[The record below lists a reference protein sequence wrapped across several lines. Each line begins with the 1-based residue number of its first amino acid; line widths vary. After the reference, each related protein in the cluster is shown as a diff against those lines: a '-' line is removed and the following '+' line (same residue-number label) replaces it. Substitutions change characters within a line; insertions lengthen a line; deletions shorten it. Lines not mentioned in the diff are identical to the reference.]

1 MLFLAMLNLVRTNST
16 HKDFITL
23 IKDLD
28 AYLSIT
34 DGDEHAFYDQFNKV
48 DKINQVVIAYENEI
62 PLGCGAIK
70 EFSADSM
77 EVKRMYT
84 SPNGR
89 KKGIATAILEELENW
104 AKELGYTKC
113 VLETGKRQL
122 DAIALYQKVGYQI
135 IPNYGQYSGIEN
147 SICFAKNVV

>member
-1 MLFLAMLNLVRTNST
+1 MLRLKRTNST
-16 HKDFITL
+16 QRDFIAL
-23 IKDLD
+23 IRDLD

-34 DGDEHAFYDQFNKV
+34 DGDEHAFYDQFNKI
-48 DKINQVVIAYENEI
+48 DKIKNVVVAYEDEI
-62 PLGCGAIK
+62 PIGCGAIK

-89 KKGIATAILEELENW
+89 KKGIATAIIKELERW

-113 VLETGKRQL
+113 ILETGKRQH
-122 DAIALYQKVGYQI
+122 DAIALYQKVRYQI
-135 IPNYGQYSGIEN
+135 IPNYGQYIGVEN
-147 SICFAKNVV
+147 SICFEKDLG

>member
-48 DKINQVVIAYENEI
+48 DKINHVVIAYENEI
-62 PLGCGAIK
+62 PIGCGAIK
-70 EFSADSM
+70 KFSADSM

-84 SPNGR
+84 SPAGR
-89 KKGIATAILEELENW
+89 KKGVATAILKNLEYW
-104 AKELGYTKC
+104 AKDLGYTKC

-122 DAIALYQKVGYQI
+122 DAIALYQKVGYQT
-135 IPNYGQYSGIEN
+135 IPNYGQYIGIDN
-147 SICFAKNVV
+147 SVCFAKDLD

>member
-1 MLFLAMLNLVRTNST
+1 MLRLKRTNST
-16 HKDFITL
+16 QRDFIAL
-23 IKDLD
+23 IRDLD

-34 DGDEHAFYDQFNKV
+34 DGDEHAFYDQFNKI
-48 DKINQVVIAYENEI
+48 DKIKHVVVAYENEI
-62 PLGCGAIK
+62 PIGCGAIK

-84 SPNGR
+84 LPNGR
-89 KKGIATAILEELENW
+89 KKGIATAIIKELEGW

-113 VLETGKRQL
+113 VLETGKRQH

-135 IPNYGQYSGIEN
+135 IPNYGQYIGVEN
-147 SICFAKNVV
+147 SICFEKDLA

>member
-1 MLFLAMLNLVRTNST
+1 MLNLERTNSS
-16 HKDFITL
+16 HPDFIAL
-23 IKDLD
+23 IRDLD

-34 DGDEHAFYDQFNKV
+34 DGDDHAFYDQFNKV
-48 DKINQVVIAYENEI
+48 DKINHVVVAYENEI
-62 PLGCGAIK
+62 PIGCGAIK

-89 KKGIATAILEELENW
+89 KKGIATTIIKELEGW

-113 VLETGKRQL
+113 VLETGKRQH

-135 IPNYGQYSGIEN
+135 IPNYGQYIGIAN
-147 SICFAKNVV
+147 SICFEKDLA

>member
-1 MLFLAMLNLVRTNST
+1 MLRLKRTNST
-16 HKDFITL
+16 QRDFIAL
-23 IKDLD
+23 VRDLD

-48 DKINQVVIAYENEI
+48 DKIKHVVVAYEDEI
-62 PLGCGAIK
+62 PIGCGAIK

-89 KKGIATAILEELENW
+89 KKGIATAIIKELEGW

-113 VLETGKRQL
+113 VLETGKRQY

-135 IPNYGQYSGIEN
+135 IPNYGQYIGIEN
-147 SICFAKNVV
+147 SVCFEKDLA

>member
-34 DGDEHAFYDQFNKV
+34 DGDDHAFYDQFNKV
-48 DKINQVVIAYENEI
+48 DKINHVVIAYENKI

-104 AKELGYTKC
+104 AMKLGYTKC
-113 VLETGKRQL
+113 VLETGKRQNE
-122 DAIALYQKVGYQI
+122 AIALYQKVGYQI
-135 IPNYGQYSGIEN
+135 IPNYGQYIGIEN
-147 SICFAKNVV
+147 SVCFAKNVV

>member
-1 MLFLAMLNLVRTNST
+1 MPSLERTNST
-16 HKDFITL
+16 HPDFIAL
-23 IKDLD
+23 IRDLD

-34 DGDEHAFYDQFNKV
+34 DGDDHAFYDQFNKV
-48 DKINQVVIAYENEI
+48 DKINHVVIAYENEI
-62 PLGCGAIK
+62 PIGCGAIK

-89 KKGIATAILEELENW
+89 KKGIATAILKELENW

-113 VLETGKRQL
+113 VLETGKRQN

-135 IPNYGQYSGIEN
+135 IPNYGQYIGIEN
-147 SICFAKNVV
+147 SVCFAKNLG

>member
-1 MLFLAMLNLVRTNST
+1 MLNLERTNSS
-16 HKDFITL
+16 HPDFIAL
-23 IKDLD
+23 IRDLD

-34 DGDEHAFYDQFNKV
+34 DGDDHAFYDQFNKV
-48 DKINQVVIAYENEI
+48 DKINHVVVAYENEI
-62 PLGCGAIK
+62 PIGCGAIK

-89 KKGIATAILEELENW
+89 KKGIATAIIKELEGW

-113 VLETGKRQL
+113 VLETGKRQH

-135 IPNYGQYSGIEN
+135 IPNYGQYIGIAN
-147 SICFAKNVV
+147 SICFEKDLA